1 MRTFIDLVSS
11 LEGSSP
17 FSLHLSPEE
26 VRWLYASDVDIR
38 PAADESSQVQGTQFY
53 QRLHFDRTAGRYRCV
68 IAILA
73 AMLLPALHEAKY
85 KAKLVV
91 DMNNFKQLGIGA
103 FQYTADNSG
112 YWPHRTNNDNVGG
125 GYIDECTDIQSNNG
139 TPYDDRQLFDPYMPL
154 DELMNCVFAPKP
166 APYMSGTNLQ
176 WIELNI
182 EFWTGWQMAPD
193 ETRPK
198 MIGQKATFA
207 GETFSVLASDFDLQ
221 NVYPWCSHPD
231 RWTGLLQE
239 MYFEP
244 PCCMLYIR
252 YNKVTLSDPR
262 LAKVPYESSATNFP
276 SDHMQLPAD

>member
-1 MRTFIDLVSS
+1 MRRMLTYVQPLMSHRRFKERSSINVFTLIELLV
-11 LEGSSP
+11 
-17 FSLHLSPEE
+17 
-26 VRWLYASDVDIR
+26 VIA
-38 PAADESSQVQGTQFY
+38 
-53 QRLHFDRTAGRYRCV
+53 V

-112 YWPHRTNNDNVGG
+112 YWPHRTNNDNVAG
-125 GYIDECTDIQSNNG
+125 GYIDECTAIQSNNG

-166 APYMSGTNLQ
+166 APYMSGTNLN

-182 EFWTGWQMAPD
+182 ELWIGWQMAPD

-244 PCCMLYIR
+244 PCCMLYIWSAPATNSRGPVDMHYLFDDGSVKR
-252 YNKVTLSDPR
+252 YNRVTLSDPR